1 MAHESFEDEATAAY
15 MNDHFVNVNAEY
27 PTAETHPELFKNGT
41 AANKQPAKKKE
52 KSPITPL
59 VQSLTGVI
67 EINEKDNR
75 KDYTDFLSNK
85 YS

>member
-1 MAHESFEDEATAAY
+1 MESKLTLKLSKEVITQAKSYARDRNISLSKLIENYLQT
-15 MNDHFVNVNAEY
+15 VIE
-27 PTAETHPELFKNGT
+27 
-41 AANKQPAKKKE
+41 KKKE